1 MIRFTAGWA
10 CSALDSLAVLA
21 VQSGG
26 RGPAWL
32 ELRVQD
38 RKPVQDCRKAR
49 RLGSYS
55 RRVTGARTEAMKTK
69 EPMDTKTRHRV

>member
-38 RKPVQDCRKAR
+38 RKPVQEGQEAR
-49 RLGSYS
+49 IVFQESDRSEDRGD
-55 RRVTGARTEAMKTK
+55 EN
-69 EPMDTKTRHRV
+69 